1 MNRFFI
7 PQEWIEPDRVRLE
20 EEFGHQIFHVLRL
33 KPQDRVVVLD
43 NAGMEYVVRLTRV
56 DKKRAIG
63 QIEETRASQAEPSA
77 QITLFQSMLKREKF
91 EWVLQKCTEV
101 GVVRI
106 VPVITTRSLAQKT
119 EIKPGKMIRW
129 KRILREAAEQ
139 CGRGKVP
146 ELAEPI
152 HLAESLE
159 WPFDV
164 RLMADLEG
172 DLRSIHESLSRTDSK
187 ASPNIGV
194 WIGPEG
200 GFDPGE
206 IDLAK
211 KMDFSCVRLG
221 RRTLR
226 TETAAIVA
234 CTLILHELKE
244 L

>member
-20 EEFGHQIFHVLRL
+20 EEFGHQICHVLRL
-33 KPQDRVVVLD
+33 QPQDRVVVLD
-43 NAGMEYVVRLTRV
+43 NTGMEYVVRLTRV

-63 QIEETRASQAEPSA
+63 QIEERRANQAEPSA

-101 GVVRI
+101 GVARF

-119 EIKPGKMIRW
+119 EIKPGKVVRW

-139 CGRGKVP
+139 CARGKVP
-146 ELAEPI
+146 ELEEPI

-159 WPFDV
+159 RPLDV
-164 RLMADLEG
+164 RLMAALDG
-172 DLRSIHESLSRTDSK
+172 DLHSIHESLSRTGHE
-187 ASPNIGV
+187 ASTNIGV

-206 IDLAK
+206 VALASK
-211 KMDFSCVRLG
+211 AGLSCVRLG

-226 TETAAIVA
+226 TETAAVVA